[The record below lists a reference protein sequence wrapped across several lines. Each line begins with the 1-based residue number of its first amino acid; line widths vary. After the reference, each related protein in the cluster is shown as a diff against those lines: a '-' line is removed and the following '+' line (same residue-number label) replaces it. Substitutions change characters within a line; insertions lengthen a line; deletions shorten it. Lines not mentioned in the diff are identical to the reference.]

1 MLQQIVI
8 TDVSHLHV
16 MMLWHMLVIYTMLLQ
31 YRNKNSINFG
41 NQHMQLTISF
51 SVDIQNLNVYLKGRS
66 NQW

>member
-16 MMLWHMLVIYTMLLQ
+16 MMLWHMLVICTMLLQ

-51 SVDIQNLNVYLKGRS
+51 SVDIQKLNVYLKGRS